1 MFILWRKR
9 REVSVSTLGM
19 FFLPILSVY
28 RFSLINI
35 YNNMV
40 WNCSWFS
47 WNASIF
53 EYIFFFNL
61 LSKCGFEFR
70 QSCLVKDWLVSR
82 LFPFFCCEKRL
93 FKKKLNHFFLFQVS
107 SRVKAV
113 SFSESGNYFVTV
125 GFRHVKFWY
134 LEYSRNAKVFFYF
147 CSLIIS
153 PFF

>member
-61 LSKCGFEFR
+61 LSKCGVEFR

-93 FKKKLNHFFLFQVS
+93 FKKNKIIFFFSRFHPEWRQWVS
-107 SRVKAV
+107 RRVATTSWRLDLGMS
-113 SFSESGNYFVTV
+113 SFGIWNIREMLRYFFIFVV
-125 GFRHVKFWY
+125 
-134 LEYSRNAKVFFYF
+134 
-147 CSLIIS
+147 
-153 PFF
+153 